1 MEKNKKAYA
10 IVMAGGKGERFWPQ
24 SRLSSPKQLLRL
36 LGNLTLIEQTIE
48 RLSPVFYKENILV
61 LTNEIYVEPMRKL
74 IPSLPAENI
83 IGESSRKDTAPC
95 IAAAKA
101 YISAITGEKDPIIAF
116 FPSDHV
122 INDTGAFAEAVSDS
136 LNMADSMDGIVT
148 LGIVP
153 NQAQTGFGYI
163 ETAER
168 IPSGNSRTVFYKAVQ
183 FKEKPDLA
191 TAEKYFAAKN
201 FRWNSGIFMAKC
213 SVWEKE
219 FSRFAPELAA
229 FTEKAEK
236 ILRSEGWNS
245 PAFTELFQ
253 SLTPISIDYAVMEK
267 ADNVITAEGNFDWD
281 DVGSWT
287 SLRNQLEADE
297 NNNVVRGLHKG
308 IDTKNC
314 IIVGDS
320 DKLITTVDVQDLVIV
335 NTDDSLL
342 VCSAKSAQKIKEL
355 VNLLEKDPQLNKFV

>member
-1 MEKNKKAYA
+1 
-10 IVMAGGKGERFWPQ
+10 
-24 SRLSSPKQLLRL
+24 
-36 LGNLTLIEQTIE
+36 
-48 RLSPVFYKENILV
+48 
-61 LTNEIYVEPMRKL
+61 
-74 IPSLPAENI
+74 
-83 IGESSRKDTAPC
+83 
-95 IAAAKA
+95 
-101 YISAITGEKDPIIAF
+101 
-116 FPSDHV
+116 
-122 INDTGAFAEAVSDS
+122 
-136 LNMADSMDGIVT
+136 
-148 LGIVP
+148 
-153 NQAQTGFGYI
+153 
-163 ETAER
+163 
-168 IPSGNSRTVFYKAVQ
+168 
-183 FKEKPDLA
+183 
-191 TAEKYFAAKN
+191 
-201 FRWNSGIFMAKC
+201 MAKC

-355 VNLLEKDPQLNKFV
+355 VNLLEKDPLLNKFV